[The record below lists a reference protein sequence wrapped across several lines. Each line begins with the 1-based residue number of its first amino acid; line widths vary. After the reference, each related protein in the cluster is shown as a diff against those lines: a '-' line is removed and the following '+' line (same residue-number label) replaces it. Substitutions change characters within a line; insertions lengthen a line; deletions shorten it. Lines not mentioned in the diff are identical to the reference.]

1 MPVFGAVFV
10 CIAAICA
17 VGVSRV
23 GSALVQQ
30 ASVQN
35 IADSA
40 ALAGATT
47 FDESTVDTLVTMQS
61 AALDCFSI
69 DELVVKV
76 CVSKG
81 SHHATATAAAGP
93 VTLPIHLHRG
103 RP

>member
-10 CIAAICA
+10 CIAALCA

-23 GSALVQQ
+23 GAALVQQ
-30 ASVQN
+30 ATVQN

-47 FDESTVDTLVTMQS
+47 FDESTVVTLLTMQH
-61 AALDCFSI
+61 AELNCFAV
-69 DELVVKV
+69 DDLVVRV

-81 SHHATATAAAGP
+81 AHRATATAAAGP
-93 VTLPIHLHRG
+93 VTLPSAS
-103 RP
+103 PND

>member
-1 MPVFGAVFV
+1 MFGAMFL
-10 CIAAICA
+10 CIAAQCA

-23 GSALVQQ
+23 GAALVQQ

-47 FDESTVDTLVTMQS
+47 FDEGIVDTLVTMQH
-61 AALDCFSI
+61 AELDCFSV
-69 DELVVKV
+69 DDLVVRV

-81 SHHATATAAAGP
+81 AHSATATASAGP
-93 VTLPIHLHRG
+93 VTVPSVS
-103 RP
+103 PND